1 MLIDV
6 TKILYLRYDANK
18 KEVSV
23 VLEDDQL
30 LLIPQHIKQV
40 LDSLCL
46 MQGSDMQGRL
56 TFFSKVQKIRKK
68 VPLLISEKHEVI
80 VFPIHHQ
87 RSKQQLWIA
96 YQPIKYVSAVDNVS
110 SVVFKDGTILEVSLS
125 TRNIKRQMVRC
136 KTMVKFLREV

>member
-1 MLIDV
+1 MLTDV
-6 TKILYLRYDANK
+6 TKILYIRYDANK

-23 VLEDDQL
+23 IIEDNQL

-40 LDSLCL
+40 LDSMCL
-46 MQGSDMQGRL
+46 MHGSDMQGRL
-56 TFFSKVQKIRKK
+56 VFFSKVQKIRKK

-96 YQPIKYVSAVDNVS
+96 YQPIKYIVAVDNVS
-110 SVVFKDGTILEVSLS
+110 SIVFKDGTNLQVSLS
-125 TRNIKRQMVRC
+125 TRNIKRQMVRY
-136 KTMVKFLREV
+136 KTMIKFLREV